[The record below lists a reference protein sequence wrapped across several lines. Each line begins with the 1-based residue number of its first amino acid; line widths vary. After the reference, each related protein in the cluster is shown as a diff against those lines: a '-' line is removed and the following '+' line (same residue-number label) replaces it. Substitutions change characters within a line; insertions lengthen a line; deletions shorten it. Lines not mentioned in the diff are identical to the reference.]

1 VVPLI
6 SPTVTEPGYEPPR
19 STDPRKFELPPA
31 LFARP
36 KSGFQLPIADW
47 LESDSKRSRSS
58 RVGAQSRRLA
68 LLVLE
73 AFGVS
78 IPASDASR
86 ELDLRE
92 NRQHGGQ

>member
-1 VVPLI
+1 MTSFKCGCFPA
-6 SPTVTEPGYEPPR
+6 R
-19 STDPRKFELPPA
+19 SRGKAELVRAAAPELPQA

-47 LESDSKRSRSS
+47 LESDAARRQSS

-78 IPASDASR
+78 
-86 ELDLRE
+86 LR
-92 NRQHGGQ
+92 GVA

>member
-1 VVPLI
+1 MESLDF
-6 SPTVTEPGYEPPR
+6 EPAR
-19 STDPRKFELPPA
+19 SSGKAALVRAAAPELPA
-31 LFARP
+31 GLFSRP

-47 LESDSKRSRSS
+47 LANDPKRSRSS

-92 NRQHGGQ
+92 NRLT